1 MAAMTAAS
9 VPVARGAAFARA
21 GPASRKSQPAGVIK
35 ARRSLGAPTRQRLGA
50 RPSR

>member
-1 MAAMTAAS
+1 MTAAS
-9 VPVARGAAFARA
+9 VPIARGAAFARA
-21 GPASRKSQPAGVIK
+21 GQESRNSNAAGVIK

>member
-21 GPASRKSQPAGVIK
+21 GPAPHKSQPAGVIK
-35 ARRSLGAPTRQRLGA
+35 ARRSLGAPMRQRLGA